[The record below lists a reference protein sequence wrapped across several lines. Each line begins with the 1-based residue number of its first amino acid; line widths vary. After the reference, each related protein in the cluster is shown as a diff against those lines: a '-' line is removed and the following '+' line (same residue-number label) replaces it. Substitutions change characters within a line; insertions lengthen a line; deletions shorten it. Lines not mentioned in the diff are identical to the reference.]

1 MLARLIVGAGVR
13 VPHSPQKL
21 LKMNVMTLIC
31 VALLIVAFGSLIARS
46 NSDNPKWG
54 VISDLSNTILMVI
67 LLVYNGI
74 QHNHTW
80 VVICFVFVILDSIAL
95 SYNLGRYS
103 DYLEKEKKKKNRISL
118 SDSKEVLNKF
128 VKEIESYGSKRH

>member
-1 MLARLIVGAGVR
+1 MRTIGAGVR

-21 LKMNVMTLIC
+21 LKMNVMNLIC
-31 VALLIVAFGSLIARS
+31 VGLLIVAFGSLMAGIS
-46 NSDNPKWG
+46 SDNPKWR
-54 VISDLSNTILMVI
+54 VISDLSNTILMAT
-67 LLVYNGI
+67 LLVYNGM

-80 VVICFVFVILDSIAL
+80 VIICFVFVILDSISL
-95 SYNLGRYS
+95 SYNIGKYS
-103 DYLEKEKKKKNRISL
+103 DYLKKEKKKKNRISL

>member
-1 MLARLIVGAGVR
+1 MRTIGAGVR

-31 VALLIVAFGSLIARS
+31 VALLVVVIGSMMIGVGS
-46 NSDNPKWG
+46 NNPKWR
-54 VISDLSNTILMVI
+54 VISDLSNTILMAI
-67 LLVYNGI
+67 LLVFNGM

-80 VVICFVFVILDSIAL
+80 VVICFVFVILDSISL
-95 SYNLGRYS
+95 SYNIGKYS
-103 DYLEKEKKKKNRISL
+103 DYLKKEKKKKNRISL